1 MTSLLP
7 ESAQEF
13 AQQNYEQAMSED
25 KASSEVGFIGGI
37 THGALGTIARVRA
50 MSKDPLGET
59 SQYIPNDDE
68 REMILNEFGYEIEP
82 YRAVVNLLRTPDDI
96 PNAIK
101 AVKENIDYAKME
113 GDAGILDNLASGFG
127 DAITDPTNIAVGVA
141 SAGLGTLGRI
151 GAGTLGNVA
160 SGQLREK
167 FTGVETSM
175 VMDAASGLLVGGAF
189 ELISPASRNYF
200 ARQWMNSQA
209 TRSNFVAEHPMVAKF
224 FESSVGTK
232 LQSATE
238 GMRRFF
244 TGDISRWTINSSF
257 RDISPTGELKKLID
271 KSVKNEVGIRD
282 INAEGVVYRQYGTSK
297 ETAEEIYHQFNGE
310 IFKMLK
316 DTEQS
321 YKKLYARGV
330 SEADMDRGIL
340 SVISGKGV
348 PQNLSK
354 SANEIN
360 QIASTFKNLLELDR
374 SRLVAAGKF
383 KQGAIDTELYFPRI
397 WDRNKV
403 NDWIN
408 SGSFK
413 DYGSGAKALQSKVV
427 NNLLNAANN
436 DYKVLER
443 LYESYKLQFEDAA
456 SKITDE
462 AVYVPDITSIEF
474 QDWLISEAHKFAKGV
489 VDQGEGLKNGM
500 LDLRHPESPLSFGHR
515 VPWDTS
521 YVDVDGFSIDSLRA
535 NTKDSI
541 VGYHRRVTGEYIAKK
556 VYGADSYKDLTDKF
570 SQAIYKDKQALPMG
584 AVDNSQSYMDAS
596 VRLINRFYGK
606 SNRDYDLNLSYV
618 TAMSETLRNLTFA
631 TANTFM
637 GILNYTETAA
647 GVLAYGPMLLLK
659 SIPNMDKLLNR
670 FFTGAMNDSDIRL
683 ATDLVFS
690 QEPQLVNIWG
700 DIRRFNRYRYGD
712 HKILADIVSG
722 TQWLSNALPTTRFL
736 QASQNTIVNTARG
749 MMLSQLVRGKKGGF
763 LRKGTLERLNIS
775 KGDYEHLKKVLPKAF
790 EVESNRHI
798 KIKDIDA
805 LRDDAKAMATLR
817 RLGDYAADETILR
830 NHLGDSF
837 NWDSQ
842 ASPGLNLLMQFKSF
856 AIRSWSKRFIKMAHR
871 VHEGD
876 ALYQA
881 ATFSISVA
889 LAGLG
894 NLGIT
899 AIRTAGMSD
908 EDKERYWKAA
918 LGVDWS
924 KGFDENLLPLLG
936 SAFMRSSPMAAP
948 ALVLNAMGAGTFA
961 KTTSDAGNFD
971 SDDPKLFSPFNYNS
985 LFNALFP
992 VARIG
997 KGYAD
1002 IGIALANYFKMSM
1015 NPDDYSYEDEQRN
1028 INNAWRG
1035 LRAVTPQWGYMTNTL
1050 LDNLKDEYT
1059 TLE

>member
-7 ESAQEF
+7 ESSQEF

-25 KASSEVGFIGGI
+25 KADSEVGFIGGL

-50 MSKDPLGET
+50 MSEDPFGET

-68 REMILNEFGYEIEP
+68 REMILNEFGYEVEP
-82 YRAVVNLLRTPDDI
+82 YRAVVNLLRTKDDI

-101 AVKENIDYAKME
+101 AVKENIDYNRME
-113 GDAGILDNLASGFG
+113 ADAGILDQLASGFG
-127 DAITDPTNIAVGVA
+127 DAITDPTNIAVGIA
-141 SAGLGTLGRI
+141 SGGLGTLGRI
-151 GAGTLGNVA
+151 GVGTLGNVA

-189 ELISPASRNYF
+189 ELISPSSRNYF
-200 ARQWMNSQA
+200 AREFMNSMS
-209 TRSNFVAEHPMVAKF
+209 TKSNFIAEHPMVAKF
-224 FESSVGTK
+224 FESSVGNK

-238 GMRRFF
+238 GMRKFF
-244 TGDISRWTINSSF
+244 AGDISKWTINASF
-257 RDISPTGELKKLID
+257 SDISPTGELKKLLD
-271 KSVKNEVGIRD
+271 KTVKNEAGIRD
-282 INAEGVVYRQYGTSK
+282 LNAEGVVYRQYGTSK
-297 ETAEEIYHQFNGE
+297 ETGEEIYHRFNGE

-321 YKKLYARGV
+321 YRKMYMRNV

-348 PQNLSK
+348 PQDLAKN
-354 SANEIN
+354 SAEIN
-360 QIASTFKNLLELDR
+360 QIATTFKNLLEQDR
-374 SRLVAAGKF
+374 SRLIAAGKF
-383 KQGAIDTELYFPRI
+383 KEGAIDTELYFPRV

-413 DYGSGAKALQSKVV
+413 DYGSGAKALQSKIV
-427 NNLLNAANN
+427 NNLLNATA
-436 DYKVLER
+436 DDHKVLER

-462 AVYVPDITSIEF
+462 AVYIPDITSLEF
-474 QDWLISEAHKFAKGV
+474 QEWLVSEANKFAKGV

-535 NTKDSI
+535 NTKDTI
-541 VGYHRRVTGEYIAKK
+541 MGYHRRVTGEYIAKK
-556 VYGADSYKDLTDKF
+556 VYGVDSYEDLTNLF
-570 SQAIYKDKQALPMG
+570 SQATYKDKMALKAG
-584 AVDNSQSYMDAS
+584 EIDHSQRYMDSAT
-596 VRLINRFYGK
+596 RLIDMFYGK
-606 SNRDYDLNLSYV
+606 SHRDYDLNLSYA

-637 GILNYTETAA
+637 GLLNYTETAA

-722 TQWLSNALPTTRFL
+722 TQWLANSLPTTRFL

-775 KGDYEHLKKVLPKAF
+775 KKDYEHLKKVLPKAF
-790 EVESNRHI
+790 EVEPNGHI
-798 KIKDIDA
+798 KIKNIDA
-805 LRDDAKAMATLR
+805 LRDDNKAMATLR

-830 NHLGDSF
+830 KHLGDSF

-842 ASPGLNLLMQFKSF
+842 ASPGINLLMQFKSF
-856 AIRSWSKRFIKMAHR
+856 AVRSWSKRFIKMAHR
-871 VHEGD
+871 IHEGD

-881 ATFSISVA
+881 ANLSISVA

-899 AIRTAGMSD
+899 AIRTSGMSD

-936 SAFMRSSPMAAP
+936 SAFLRSSPMAMP
-948 ALVLNAMGAGTFA
+948 ALVLNAMGVGTFA

-971 SDDPKLFSPFNYNS
+971 PDEPKLFSPFNYNS
-985 LFNALFP
+985 MFNALFP
-992 VARIG
+992 SARIG
-997 KGYAD
+997 AGYAN
-1002 IGIALANYFKMSM
+1002 IGISLANYFKMSM
-1015 NPDDYSYEDEQRN
+1015 NPEDYTYEDEQRN
-1028 INNAWRG
+1028 LNNSWRA
-1035 LRAVTPQWGYMTNTL
+1035 LRAVTPQWGYMTNTV

-1059 TLE
+1059 TYE